1 MKKLFNILLPF
12 ALLSFSSVI
21 HAEDDAS
28 GIVVSQTISN
38 TPDANGQY
46 AVSIEAYVKGNKT
59 EIDEY
64 VYEKLDEADYG
75 VGNMPDP
82 DEDKLYEYLNFASLT
97 ELENYIK
104 ADYISKSMTFFV
116 SSTKYTF
123 SKFRKTDLYCSSD
136 EKNYYHVYV
145 SVDESGNYVVFA
157 YATKEDLS
165 DLTKLCNPTMHN
177 TKIKL
182 ANMNLT
188 LYKKVKT
195 STTSWNPMYSTLG
208 TSSTISA
215 TFDGFVI
222 PSGATITKQTA
233 DCTSYSEESGTATF
247 GSASTIPTVS
257 ATRSDDGSTITISG
271 FDFSGNFC
279 GGPAA
284 DSKYMGKKLIVT
296 FPVATTVS
304 NTGGSAMT
312 VVNTVTVTNQNS
324 QPVTGLTPSTATLD
338 LPNLTIKASGVNTN
352 DNCIFT
358 VSGTAGS
365 SWNKTFTVMTHG
377 TTPVKLQALPAGT
390 YTITPKSWPW
400 TYNLPDPKNNV
411 TLSGAGRTE
420 TFNFT
425 SKAITTPHHGEA
437 SASTPAN

>member
-46 AVSIEAYVKGNKT
+46 SVTMEAYVKG
-59 EIDEY
+59 
-64 VYEKLDEADYG
+64 
-75 VGNMPDP
+75 
-82 DEDKLYEYLNFASLT
+82 
-97 ELENYIK
+97 
-104 ADYISKSMTFFV
+104 KST
-116 SSTKYTF
+116 
-123 SKFRKTDLYCSSD
+123 
-136 EKNYYHVYV
+136 
-145 SVDESGNYVVFA
+145 
-157 YATKEDLS
+157 
-165 DLTKLCNPTMHN
+165 
-177 TKIKL
+177 
-182 ANMNLT
+182 
-188 LYKKVKT
+188 T
-195 STTSWNPMYSTLG
+195 STTEPSFNTVETGKKPYVILGFSNNTELYNWWNSFENKIEVNLNTGSMGGGEKWKLALTDLLYGSNHYPIYIGYNGNYLFVYKQNTNYYFASNTITFSSTSSVYFSSTIYRQIPGETIVDWQPSYGLLDN
-208 TSSTISA
+208 SSTISA

-247 GSASTIPTVS
+247 GSATTTSTVS

-279 GGPAA
+279 GGPDG
-284 DSKYMGKKLIVT
+284 DSNYMGKKLIVT

-304 NTGGSAMT
+304 NTGGSAKT
-312 VVNTVTVTNQNS
+312 VVNTVTVTNKSS

-338 LPNLTIKASGVNTN
+338 LPNLTIQVSGVNAN

-377 TTPVKLQALPAGT
+377 ATPVKLQALPAGT
-390 YTITPKSWPW
+390 YTITPTSWPW
-400 TYNLPDPKNNV
+400 TYNLPDPKNIV

-420 TFNFT
+420 TFTFT
-425 SKAITTPHHGEA
+425 PKTITTPHHGEA
-437 SASTPAN
+437 SANTPAN